1 MSTVLGGDAVSTV
14 LGVDAVS
21 TVLGVDLPAGA
32 DQRLAGKAAIVT
44 GAARGIGRS
53 CALAFARAGA
63 DLLLLD
69 IGHDLAG
76 VPYPLG
82 TASQLEHTAQLCRQ
96 AGGPVSTVLTV
107 QADVRDSEAVRRAV
121 DVAIERFGR
130 VDVLLNNAGIAA
142 PSGKAVHD
150 IEAREWDLMLDV
162 DVSGAWRMIRA
173 VGKVMCHQ
181 RSGSIINVA
190 STAGLVGYRNFAG
203 YVTAKH
209 ALVGLSK
216 AAALDLAPFKVR
228 VNALCPGSVRDEPAV
243 EGRMLTEIARSLE
256 VPVDE
261 HEHTFVTAQPMN
273 ALIEPE
279 DVAGAALWLASDE
292 SRQVTGSAVPVD
304 GGYLSR

>member
-1 MSTVLGGDAVSTV
+1 MSALLA
-14 LGVDAVS
+14 
-21 TVLGVDLPAGA
+21 PPPRPGA
-32 DQRLAGKAAIVT
+32 DLRLAGQAAIVT
-44 GAARGIGRS
+44 GAARGIGRA

-82 TASQLEHTAQLCRQ
+82 TASQLEHTAELCRH
-96 AGGPVSTVLTV
+96 AGDPDAAVLTV
-107 QADVRDSEAVRRAV
+107 EADVRDLEAVQGAV
-121 DVAIERFGR
+121 DVALGRFGR
-130 VDVLLNNAGIAA
+130 IDVVLNNAGIAA

-150 IEAREWDLMLDV
+150 IEAGEWDLMLDV

-173 VGKVMCHQ
+173 VGKVMSHQ
-181 RSGSIINVA
+181 RRGSIINVA

-228 VNALCPGSVRDEPAV
+228 VNALCPGSVRDDPAV

-261 HEHTFVTAQPMN
+261 HEQTFVTAQPMN
-273 ALIEPE
+273 ALIEPD
-279 DVAGAALWLASDE
+279 DVAGAALWLASED
-292 SRQVTGSAVPVD
+292 SRQVTGSVVSVD